1 MLCLLRIAWHS
12 RAKPLA
18 IFLCAGVDGPRAAT
32 AQRAQRNDATGFRGR
47 RTWWTCKAPFPVSSG
62 GFPVGSGVSL
72 GELQNTRRWPVPGVF
87 LPGAVK
93 FPLSA
98 MTTRLLC
105 LATVFL
111 AIVFGRSE
119 SRFLPWQH
127 TGALTPSGCVD
138 PTGHLVNE
146 GFSISRTRPCQL
158 ETCRNGTWDIARCI
172 EDVDP
177 KCKGQLGTR
186 GPGPYPDCCALAV
199 YCAGH

>member
-1 MLCLLRIAWHS
+1 MSKNRHLANSTFHLRIDEA
-12 RAKPLA
+12 
-18 IFLCAGVDGPRAAT
+18 
-32 AQRAQRNDATGFRGR
+32 
-47 RTWWTCKAPFPVSSG
+47 
-62 GFPVGSGVSL
+62 
-72 GELQNTRRWPVPGVF
+72 
-87 LPGAVK
+87 
-93 FPLSA
+93 
-98 MTTRLLC
+98 
-105 LATVFL
+105 
-111 AIVFGRSE
+111 
-119 SRFLPWQH
+119 
-127 TGALTPSGCVD
+127 SGCVD

>member
-1 MLCLLRIAWHS
+1 MAQSWVVPLISFLTAVEER
-12 RAKPLA
+12 LA
-18 IFLCAGVDGPRAAT
+18 IGIGGCVSVKLFLT
-32 AQRAQRNDATGFRGR
+32 
-47 RTWWTCKAPFPVSSG
+47 
-62 GFPVGSGVSL
+62 
-72 GELQNTRRWPVPGVF
+72 
-87 LPGAVK
+87 GAVK
-93 FPLSA
+93 IPLSA

-119 SRFLPWQH
+119 SRFLPLQND
-127 TGALTPSGCVD
+127 GALTPGGCVD
-138 PTGHLVNE
+138 PTGHIVNE